1 MAKGDSKHPRMTS
14 DYPAGT
20 SGQSEESKGL
30 KEKAQEMASNLGETA
45 GQLKEKAR
53 EVASGWAS
61 QAEETWRSARENL
74 PESFSGMA
82 QQAEDFLGDVTGMI
96 RRYPIASVA
105 IAFGLGCL
113 ASAALSMTSSTTDM
127 TRRMSHYS
135 S

>member
-1 MAKGDSKHPRMTS
+1 MTS

-53 EVASGWAS
+53 EYTSGWAS
-61 QAEETWRSARENL
+61 QAEETWRGAREGLQENI
-74 PESFSGMA
+74 SGMA
-82 QQAEDFLGDVTGMI
+82 QRAEDFLGDVTGLI

-113 ASAALSMTSSTTDM
+113 ASAALSMTSSSDDM

>member
-1 MAKGDSKHPRMTS
+1 MAKGESKHPRMTS

-20 SGQSEESKGL
+20 TGQSEESKGL

-45 GQLKEKAR
+45 GQLKDKAR
-53 EVASGWAS
+53 EYASGWAS
-61 QAEETWRSARENL
+61 QAEETWRSARENM
-74 PESFSGMA
+74 PENFSA
-82 QQAEDFLGDVTGMI
+82 LSQRAEDFLGDVTGLI
-96 RRYPIASVA
+96 RRYPVASVA

-113 ASAALSMTSSTTDM
+113 ASAALAMTPSSDDM

>member
-20 SGQSEESKGL
+20 TSQSEESKGL

-53 EVASGWAS
+53 EYASGWAS
-61 QAEETWRSARENL
+61 QAEESWRGAREGMQEN
-74 PESFSGMA
+74 FSGMT
-82 QQAEDFLGDVTGMI
+82 QRAEDFLDDVTGLI
-96 RRYPIASVA
+96 RRYPVASVA

-113 ASAALSMTSSTTDM
+113 ASFALTMTSSSDDM
-127 TRRMSHYS
+127 TQRMSQYS